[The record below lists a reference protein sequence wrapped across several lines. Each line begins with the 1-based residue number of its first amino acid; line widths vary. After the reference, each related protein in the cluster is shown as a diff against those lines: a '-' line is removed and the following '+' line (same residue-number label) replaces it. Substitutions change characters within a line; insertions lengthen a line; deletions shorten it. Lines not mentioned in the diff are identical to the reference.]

1 MDYIQRKQMKLLVAD
16 GNPADSQQL
25 QLYLGQKVNVIS
37 VLKGQQVLDI
47 LAQHPVDLLITAD
60 KLPDMTGFDLLRA
73 VHEQAQYKN
82 LPVIITTADHS
93 QKTEAASAMAGAFDT
108 IRKPFIPI
116 VVVKK
121 VEQVL
126 ELKYLNQNLTSEV
139 RRQTQLAE
147 DRLASSQRLYEET
160 IMALAKTVDA
170 KDRYTRGHS
179 QRVAT
184 YAKFL
189 AYRLG
194 WSDEEQK
201 RIYYMG
207 LLHDIGKIGIPE
219 AILRKTSR
227 LTDEEYT
234 VIKQHTIIGY
244 NILNYVAEFPEL
256 KIGARWHHE
265 RYDGTGYPDGIK
277 GDTIPV
283 YARIIAVA
291 DTYDAMT
298 SKRSYR
304 DILPQDVVRKEIAK
318 ASGQQLDPKYADIMI
333 LIIDSD
339 KDYRLHE
346 Q

>member
-93 QKTEAASAMAGAFDT
+93 QKIEAASAMAGAFDT

-126 ELKYLNQNLTSEV
+126 ELEYLNQNLTSEV

-201 RIYYMG
+201 RIY
-207 LLHDIGKIGIPE
+207 
-219 AILRKTSR
+219 
-227 LTDEEYT
+227 
-234 VIKQHTIIGY
+234 
-244 NILNYVAEFPEL
+244 
-256 KIGARWHHE
+256 
-265 RYDGTGYPDGIK
+265 
-277 GDTIPV
+277 
-283 YARIIAVA
+283 
-291 DTYDAMT
+291 
-298 SKRSYR
+298 
-304 DILPQDVVRKEIAK
+304 
-318 ASGQQLDPKYADIMI
+318 
-333 LIIDSD
+333 
-339 KDYRLHE
+339 
-346 Q
+346 